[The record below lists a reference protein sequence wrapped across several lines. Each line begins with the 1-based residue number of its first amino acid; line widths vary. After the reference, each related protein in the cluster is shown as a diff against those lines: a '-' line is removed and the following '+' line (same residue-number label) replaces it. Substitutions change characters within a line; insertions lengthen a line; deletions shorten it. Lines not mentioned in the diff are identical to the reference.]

1 LESLE
6 TKVAVIE
13 HDLKQ
18 IQVVFSRLDLAIEK
32 IGDVSNCINKMLA
45 VHDTKLETQE
55 TVNEDIYRSLEVH
68 RQETK
73 QETKESNAE
82 LHSRITTTTRELETK
97 IQSTEDKMLAAIK
110 DLKSS
115 VDKEEEKNI
124 KRIDKL
130 EKTKYIMIGGGIMLG
145 AIITKIL
152 PMLMDFIQ

>member
-45 VHDTKLETQE
+45 VHDTKLDAQE

-68 RQETK
+68 R

-82 LHSRITTTTRELETK
+82 LHSRITTTTRELEAK

-110 DLKSS
+110 DLKGS
-115 VDKEEEKNI
+115 VDKEEEKH
-124 KRIDKL
+124 KSRIDKL
-130 EKTKYIMIGGGIMLG
+130 ERTKYIMIGGGIVLG

-152 PMLMDFIQ
+152 PMVMKFF

>member
-1 LESLE
+1 MESLE

-45 VHDTKLETQE
+45 VHDTKLEAQE
-55 TVNEDIYRSLEVH
+55 NVNEDIYQSLEVH
-68 RQETK
+68 R

-82 LHSRITTTTRELETK
+82 LHSRITTTTRELESK

-110 DLKSS
+110 DLKGS
-115 VDKEEEKNI
+115 VDKEEEKN
-124 KRIDKL
+124 KNRIDKL
-130 EKTKYIMIGGGIMLG
+130 ERTKYIMIGGGIVIG
-145 AIITKIL
+145 AIITKVLPIL
-152 PMLMDFIQ
+152 MKFIQ

>member
-1 LESLE
+1 MESLE

-45 VHDTKLETQE
+45 VHETKLDAQE
-55 TVNEDIYRSLEVH
+55 TVNEDIYESLEVH

-73 QETKESNAE
+73 ASNAE
-82 LHSRITTTTRELETK
+82 LHSRITTTTRELEAK

-110 DLKSS
+110 DLKGS
-115 VDKEEEKNI
+115 VDKEEEKN
-124 KRIDKL
+124 KNRIDKL
-130 EKTKYIMIGGGIMLG
+130 EKTKYLMIGGGIVIG

-152 PMLMDFIQ
+152 PMLMKFIQ

>member
-73 QETKESNAE
+73 ESNAE

-130 EKTKYIMIGGGIMLG
+130 EKTKYIMIGGGIVLG

-152 PMLMDFIQ
+152 PMLMNFIQ

>member
-1 LESLE
+1 MESLE

-45 VHDTKLETQE
+45 VHDTKLDAQE
-55 TVNEDIYRSLEVH
+55 TDTEDIYRSLEVH
-68 RQETK
+68 R

-115 VDKEEEKNI
+115 VDKEEEKHI

-130 EKTKYIMIGGGIMLG
+130 EKTKYIMIGGGIVLG

-152 PMLMDFIQ
+152 PMLMKFIG

>member
-1 LESLE
+1 MESLE

-45 VHDTKLETQE
+45 VHETKLDAQE
-55 TVNEDIYRSLEVH
+55 TVNEDIYESLEVH

-73 QETKESNAE
+73 TSNAE
-82 LHSRITTTTRELETK
+82 LHSRITTTTRELEAK

-110 DLKSS
+110 DLKGS
-115 VDKEEEKNI
+115 VDKEEEKN
-124 KRIDKL
+124 KNRIDKL
-130 EKTKYIMIGGGIMLG
+130 ERTKYIMIGGGIVIG
-145 AIITKIL
+145 AIITKVFPL
-152 PMLMDFIQ
+152 LMKFIQ

>member
-1 LESLE
+1 MESLE

-45 VHDTKLETQE
+45 VHDTKLEAQE
-55 TVNEDIYRSLEVH
+55 SVNEDIYESLEVH

-73 QETKESNAE
+73 AINAE
-82 LHSRITTTTRELETK
+82 LHSRITTTTRELEAK
-97 IQSTEDKMLAAIK
+97 IQSTEDKMLAAIGA
-110 DLKSS
+110 LKTS
-115 VDKEEEKNI
+115 VDKEEEKN
-124 KRIDKL
+124 KNRIDKL
-130 EKTKYIMIGGGIMLG
+130 EKTKYLMIGGGIVIG

-152 PMLMDFIQ
+152 PMLMKFIQ

>member
-1 LESLE
+1 MESLE

-45 VHDTKLETQE
+45 VHDTKLDAQE
-55 TVNEDIYRSLEVH
+55 TVNEDIYTSLEVH

-73 QETKESNAE
+73 ASNAE
-82 LHSRITTTTRELETK
+82 LHSRITTTTRELEAK

-110 DLKSS
+110 DLKGS
-115 VDKEEEKNI
+115 VDKEEEKN
-124 KRIDKL
+124 KNRIDKL
-130 EKTKYIMIGGGIMLG
+130 EKTKYLMIGGGIVIG
-145 AIITKIL
+145 AIITKVL
-152 PMLMDFIQ
+152 PLLMKFIQ

>member
-1 LESLE
+1 MESLE

-45 VHDTKLETQE
+45 VHDTKLDAQE

-68 RQETK
+68 R

-115 VDKEEEKNI
+115 VDKEEEKHI

-130 EKTKYIMIGGGIMLG
+130 EKTKYIMIGGGVVIG

-152 PMLMDFIQ
+152 PMLMKFIQ

>member
-1 LESLE
+1 MESLE

-45 VHDTKLETQE
+45 VHDTKLEAQE
-55 TVNEDIYRSLEVH
+55 NVNEDIYESLEVH

-73 QETKESNAE
+73 ASNAE
-82 LHSRITTTTRELETK
+82 LHSRITTTTRELESK

-110 DLKSS
+110 DLKGS
-115 VDKEEEKNI
+115 VDKEEEKHKN
-124 KRIDKL
+124 RIDKL
-130 EKTKYIMIGGGIMLG
+130 EKTKYIMIGGGIVIG

-152 PMLMDFIQ
+152 PMLMKFIQ

>member
-1 LESLE
+1 MESLE

-45 VHDTKLETQE
+45 VHETKLDAQE
-55 TVNEDIYRSLEVH
+55 TVNEDIYESLEVH

-73 QETKESNAE
+73 ASNAE
-82 LHSRITTTTRELETK
+82 LHSRITTTTRELEAK

-110 DLKSS
+110 DLKGS
-115 VDKEEEKNI
+115 VDKEEEKN
-124 KRIDKL
+124 KNRIDKL
-130 EKTKYIMIGGGIMLG
+130 ERTKYIMIGGGIVIG
-145 AIITKIL
+145 AIITKVLPIL
-152 PMLMDFIQ
+152 MKFIQ

>member
-45 VHDTKLETQE
+45 VHDTKLDAQE
-55 TVNEDIYRSLEVH
+55 TVNEDIYTSLEVH
-68 RQETK
+68 R

-82 LHSRITTTTRELETK
+82 LHSRITTTTRELEAK
-97 IQSTEDKMLAAIK
+97 IQSTEDKMLAAIRE
-110 DLKSS
+110 LKGS
-115 VDKEEEKNI
+115 VDKEEEKN
-124 KRIDKL
+124 KNRIDKL
-130 EKTKYIMIGGGIMLG
+130 ERTKYIMIGGGIVIG

-152 PMLMDFIQ
+152 PMIMKYIG

>member
-45 VHDTKLETQE
+45 VHDTKLEAQE
-55 TVNEDIYRSLEVH
+55 SVNEDIYESLEVH

-73 QETKESNAE
+73 AINAE
-82 LHSRITTTTRELETK
+82 LHSRITTTTRELEAK
-97 IQSTEDKMLAAIK
+97 IQSTEDKMLAAIGA
-110 DLKSS
+110 LKTS
-115 VDKEEEKNI
+115 VDKEEEKN
-124 KRIDKL
+124 KNRIDKL
-130 EKTKYIMIGGGIMLG
+130 EKTKYLMIGGGIVIG
-145 AIITKIL
+145 AIITKVL
-152 PMLMDFIQ
+152 PMLMKFIQ

>member
-1 LESLE
+1 ME

-45 VHDTKLETQE
+45 VHDTKLEAQVN
-55 TVNEDIYRSLEVH
+55 VNEDIYESLEVH
-68 RQETK
+68 R

-110 DLKSS
+110 DLKGS
-115 VDKEEEKNI
+115 VDKEEEKHKN
-124 KRIDKL
+124 RIDKL
-130 EKTKYIMIGGGIMLG
+130 EKTKYLMIGGGIVIG
-145 AIITKIL
+145 AIFSKVL
-152 PMLMDFIQ
+152 PLVMEFL

>member
-1 LESLE
+1 MESLE

-45 VHDTKLETQE
+45 VHETKLDAQE
-55 TVNEDIYRSLEVH
+55 TVNEDIYESLEVH

-73 QETKESNAE
+73 ASNAE
-82 LHSRITTTTRELETK
+82 LHSRITTTTRELEAK

-110 DLKSS
+110 DLKGS
-115 VDKEEEKNI
+115 VDKEEEKN
-124 KRIDKL
+124 KNRIDKL
-130 EKTKYIMIGGGIMLG
+130 EKTKYLMIGGGIVIG
-145 AIITKIL
+145 AIITKVFPIL
-152 PMLMDFIQ
+152 MKFIQ

>member
-1 LESLE
+1 MDSLE

-45 VHDTKLETQE
+45 VHDTKLEAQVN
-55 TVNEDIYRSLEVH
+55 VNEDIYESLEVH
-68 RQETK
+68 R

-82 LHSRITTTTRELETK
+82 LHSRITTITRELEAK
-97 IQSTEDKMLAAIK
+97 IQTTSDKLLNAIS
-110 DLKSS
+110 DLKKS
-115 VDKEEEKNI
+115 VEKEEEKH
-124 KRIDKL
+124 KERIDKL
-130 EKTKYIMIGGGIMLG
+130 ERTKYIMIGGGIAIG

-152 PMLMDFIQ
+152 PLVMKFF

>member
-45 VHDTKLETQE
+45 VHDTKLEAQE

-68 RQETK
+68 R

-82 LHSRITTTTRELETK
+82 LHSRITTTTRELESK

-110 DLKSS
+110 DLKGS
-115 VDKEEEKNI
+115 VDKEEEKN
-124 KRIDKL
+124 KNRIDKL
-130 EKTKYIMIGGGIMLG
+130 ERTKYIMIGGGIVIG
-145 AIITKIL
+145 AIITKVL
-152 PMLMDFIQ
+152 PMLMKFIQ

>member
-1 LESLE
+1 MDSLE

-45 VHDTKLETQE
+45 VHDTKLEAQE
-55 TVNEDIYRSLEVH
+55 NVNEDIYQSLEVH
-68 RQETK
+68 R

-82 LHSRITTTTRELETK
+82 LHSRITTITRELEAK
-97 IQSTEDKMLAAIK
+97 IQTTSDKLLNAIS
-110 DLKSS
+110 DLKKS
-115 VDKEEEKNI
+115 VEKEEEKH
-124 KRIDKL
+124 KERIDKL
-130 EKTKYIMIGGGIMLG
+130 ERTKYIMIGGGIAIG

-152 PMLMDFIQ
+152 PMVMKFF

>member
-1 LESLE
+1 MESLE

-45 VHDTKLETQE
+45 VHDTKLEAQE

-68 RQETK
+68 R

-82 LHSRITTTTRELETK
+82 LHSRITTTTRELESK

-110 DLKSS
+110 DLKGS
-115 VDKEEEKNI
+115 VDKEEEKN
-124 KRIDKL
+124 KNRIDKL
-130 EKTKYIMIGGGIMLG
+130 EKTKYLMIGGGIVIG
-145 AIITKIL
+145 AIITKVL
-152 PMLMDFIQ
+152 PMLMKFIQ

>member
-45 VHDTKLETQE
+45 VHDTKLDAQE
-55 TVNEDIYRSLEVH
+55 TVNEDIYTSLEVH
-68 RQETK
+68 R

-82 LHSRITTTTRELETK
+82 LHSRITTTTRELESK

-110 DLKSS
+110 DLKVS

-130 EKTKYIMIGGGIMLG
+130 EKTKYIMIGGGIVIG

-152 PMLMDFIQ
+152 PMIMKFIG

>member
-1 LESLE
+1 MESLE

-45 VHDTKLETQE
+45 VHETKLDAQE
-55 TVNEDIYRSLEVH
+55 TVNEDIYESLEVH

-73 QETKESNAE
+73 ASNAE
-82 LHSRITTTTRELETK
+82 LHSRITTTTRELEAK

-110 DLKSS
+110 DLKGS
-115 VDKEEEKNI
+115 VDKEEEKN
-124 KRIDKL
+124 KNRIDKL
-130 EKTKYIMIGGGIMLG
+130 ERTKYIMIGGGIVIG
-145 AIITKIL
+145 AIITKVFPIL
-152 PMLMDFIQ
+152 MKFIQ

>member
-1 LESLE
+1 MESLE

-45 VHDTKLETQE
+45 VHDTKLEAQE

-68 RQETK
+68 R

-82 LHSRITTTTRELETK
+82 LHSRITTTTRELESK

-110 DLKSS
+110 DLKVS

-130 EKTKYIMIGGGIMLG
+130 EKTKYIMIGGGIVLG

-152 PMLMDFIQ
+152 PMLMKFIQ

>member
-1 LESLE
+1 LDSLE

-45 VHDTKLETQE
+45 VHDTKLEAQVN
-55 TVNEDIYRSLEVH
+55 VNEDIYESLEVH
-68 RQETK
+68 R

-110 DLKSS
+110 DLKGS
-115 VDKEEEKNI
+115 VDKEEEKN
-124 KRIDKL
+124 KGRIEQL
-130 EKTKYIMIGGGIMLG
+130 ERTKYLMIGGGVVAG
-145 AIITKIL
+145 AIFTEVL
-152 PMLMDFIQ
+152 PLVMNLIG

>member
-1 LESLE
+1 MESLE

-18 IQVVFSRLDLAIEK
+18 IQIVFSRLDLAIEK

-45 VHDTKLETQE
+45 VHETKLDAQE
-55 TVNEDIYRSLEVH
+55 TVNEDIYESLEVH

-73 QETKESNAE
+73 ASNAE
-82 LHSRITTTTRELETK
+82 LHSRITTTTRELEAK

-110 DLKSS
+110 DLKGS
-115 VDKEEEKNI
+115 VDKEEEKN
-124 KRIDKL
+124 KNRIDKL
-130 EKTKYIMIGGGIMLG
+130 EKTKYLMIGGGIVIG

-152 PMLMDFIQ
+152 PMLMKFIG